1 MGRIVRPGN
10 ENDTVQIFRYVTE
23 GTFDAYLW
31 QTVES
36 KQRYIAQAITSKA
49 PARSMQEADEVVL
62 SYAEIKAIATGNPF
76 IKERME
82 LENDLTRIQIA
93 RSEYDTKQQYFQK
106 LIAIDGPERME
117 QYEKK
122 LDALMEDKLRLTGEN
137 PEEKA
142 AFAITI
148 NGTLCTDP
156 VKAGE
161 LLGEAAKSYSTM
173 KDFAG
178 EYKGMRLSIL
188 LDRETMQPLLTVHG
202 KALHRIVL
210 SDRPSITMKRFAMMG
225 QAAVDR
231 IKEVQKERDK
241 LAANIADAKEKAR
254 LPFPYAEE
262 EAKKKARLIEI
273 NHAMD
278 ESMPE
283 RREEKVAREPAK
295 IPVRQPVLAR

>member
-1 MGRIVRPGN
+1 MALFQSEAVTPHTLAREREGLMRELRFNRTRFIDFLGTMARHYRQPLDRQISIFFHAPQSGTAYADVPLWWRLGRCLIPHPGERN
-10 ENDTVQIFRYVTE
+10 RGVPVLGADGEMDVLY
-23 GTFDAYLW
+23 D
-31 QTVES
+31 
-36 KQRYIAQAITSKA
+36 IAQTM
-49 PARSMQEADEVVL
+49 P
-62 SYAEIKAIATGNPF
+62 
-76 IKERME
+76 
-82 LENDLTRIQIA
+82 
-93 RSEYDTKQQYFQK
+93 
-106 LIAIDGPERME
+106 
-117 QYEKK
+117 
-122 LDALMEDKLRLTGEN
+122 
-137 PEEKA
+137 
-142 AFAITI
+142 I

-178 EYKGMRLSIL
+178 EYKGMRLSLL

-202 KALHRIVL
+202 KTPHRIVL
-210 SDRPSITMKRFAMMG
+210 SDKPSITMKRFAMMG

-273 NHAMD
+273 NHAMA